1 MKNIQEIYEFGQ
13 AWRGTENFQVMPV
26 GNFVFG
32 ARITYISDKRGTERE
47 NCTVMMVRNGIQDGE
62 INIYEKGILTADT
75 HHLGLNSN
83 FQDYEFDRVDES
95 FLITGKSPKMGEYSI
110 RISPNGTVPAFI

>member
-1 MKNIQEIYEFGQ
+1 MEIYEFGQ

-26 GNFVFG
+26 GNFLFG
-32 ARITYISDKRGTERE
+32 ARITYKSERRGTERE

-75 HHLGLNSN
+75 HHLGLNSQY
-83 FQDYEFDRVDES
+83 QDYEFDRGDGS
-95 FLITGKSPKMGEYSI
+95 FLITGKSKKMGSYSI
-110 RISPNGTVPAFI
+110 RISPNATVAAFT